1 MSSAGGGGTSVY
13 IAVTI
18 YILSLGHRHIKP
30 CPNPDV
36 KKPTLRR
43 FFLLSSPE
51 LVALA
56 GVRMPSSNA
65 SMLIPY

>member
-1 MSSAGGGGTSVY
+1 MQELAISSAGGGGTSVY
-13 IAVTI
+13 IAMTI

-43 FFLLSSPE
+43 FFYSSALSWWLWLE
-51 LVALA
+51 
-56 GVRMPSSNA
+56 
-65 SMLIPY
+65 

>member
-1 MSSAGGGGTSVY
+1 MQELAISSAGGGSTSVY

-43 FFLLSSPE
+43 FLLSSPE
-51 LVALA
+51 LVALT
-56 GVRMPSSNA
+56 GVR
-65 SMLIPY
+65 

>member
-1 MSSAGGGGTSVY
+1 MQALAISSAGGGGTSVY

-36 KKPTLRR
+36 KKPTSRR
-43 FFLLSSPE
+43 FFYSSALSWWLWLE
-51 LVALA
+51 
-56 GVRMPSSNA
+56 
-65 SMLIPY
+65 

>member
-1 MSSAGGGGTSVY
+1 MQELAISSAGGGSTSVY

-36 KKPTLRR
+36 KNRLCVG
-43 FFLLSSPE
+43 FLLSSPE
-51 LVALA
+51 LVALT
-56 GVRMPSSNA
+56 GVR
-65 SMLIPY
+65 